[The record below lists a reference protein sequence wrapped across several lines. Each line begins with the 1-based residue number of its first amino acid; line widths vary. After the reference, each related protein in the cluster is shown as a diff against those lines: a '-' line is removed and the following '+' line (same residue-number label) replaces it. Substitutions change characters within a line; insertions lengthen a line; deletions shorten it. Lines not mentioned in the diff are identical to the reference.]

1 MKLFGLDFPEPK
13 RPICETCAEPMILTG
28 RMPDPR
34 RGAGYETQVFECY
47 ACRREISMSVAPQ
60 TEAEPQA
67 ADQVKG

>member
-34 RGAGYETQVFECY
+34 RGPGYETKVFECY
-47 ACRREISMSVAPQ
+47 ACRREISMSVPTTADV
-60 TEAEPQA
+60 EPQA
-67 ADQVKG
+67 AETEKS

>member
-47 ACRREISMSVAPQ
+47 ACRREISMSVCTKADV
-60 TEAEPQA
+60 EAKAE
-67 ADQVKG
+67 DTVKT